1 MSFLFGKP
9 AAPQTVYLPAPAPV
23 PQSPV
28 APASPSPA
36 AAQAASS
43 AADAAAAKTAQ
54 VERDKASTAAV
65 ADAKAGGRS
74 SNIVAGMR
82 IASEAQSERG
92 LLSVKKRAAAREL
105 GE

>member
-9 AAPQTVYLPAPAPV
+9 QAPQTVYLPAPAAP
-23 PQSPV
+23 PPSPV
-28 APASPSPA
+28 APASPQA
-36 AAQAASS
+36 AAQEQK
-43 AADAAAAKTAQ
+43 AADAAATDAQ
-54 VERDKASTAAV
+54 TERDQAAASVV

-82 IASEAQSERG
+82 IAREDQSTRG
-92 LLSVKKRAAAREL
+92 LLSAKKRAAAREL

>member
-9 AAPQTVYLPAPAPV
+9 QAPQTVYLPAPAPV
-23 PQSPV
+23 PASPV
-28 APASPSPA
+28 APPSPSA
-36 AAQAASS
+36 AAQQQAAADKVV
-43 AADAAAAKTAQ
+43 AADAQTQRDQAAAS
-54 VERDKASTAAV
+54 VV

-82 IASEAQSERG
+82 IAAEGQSERG
-92 LLSVKKRAAAREL
+92 LLSAKKRAAAREL